1 MPQENPTIQTTQKDN
16 TTDLETITPSDTNP
30 VQGPPAE
37 DLNKDG
43 ADIVSFAET
52 GVPAVTSGQ
61 EQSFAEE
68 FEHIIPDQLDKSVG
82 QG

>member
-1 MPQENPTIQTTQKDN
+1 M
-16 TTDLETITPSDTNP
+16 
-30 VQGPPAE
+30 QGPPAE

-43 ADIVSFAET
+43 TDIVSFAES

-68 FEHIIPDQLDKSVG
+68 FEHIIPDQLDKTEEIFY
-82 QG
+82 